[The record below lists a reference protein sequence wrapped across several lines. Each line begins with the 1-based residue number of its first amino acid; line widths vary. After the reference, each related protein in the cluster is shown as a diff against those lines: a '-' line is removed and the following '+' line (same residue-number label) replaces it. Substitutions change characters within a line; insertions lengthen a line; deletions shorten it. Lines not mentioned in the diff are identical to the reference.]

1 MGKNETEITKE
12 RNITVKLSDTDC
24 KALVEKCGQY
34 GLTVGELLENFIGDL
49 VGSSHSYGSNE
60 RMYASQW
67 FAQSSFGMFP
77 EPTLLN
83 HLLSWGHD
91 PEDYLDAMDGL
102 KEAEKEK
109 EYAIVHPEEY
119 DAGAIEF
126 IDDSIADYRDSL
138 ENMRNGWEPH
148 GEPDM
153 EQEIAT
159 IREWVTEKEDFMNQT
174 NESIQQ
180 AKSESAQLFEDLRH
194 DMLYDEH
201 LTGEEVVKKLAVH
214 NVLDPGA
221 QNEPV
226 SQNLIF
232 RLERE
237 GYIEYTGADQY
248 KWGFVAKDLFTNDYT
263 KAVSSEIASVY
274 QKYELE
280 GVGKNFQDEVQQM
293 LNRGRY
299 GFLENDM
306 QTVINTARNAGNM
319 EMLHDFTEAAGN
331 LADYQKNIKERIQQ
345 ETAEDKAILE
355 ELRHDMW
362 YDGSLTGEEVV
373 KKIVLHD
380 EFDQSML
387 HEPVSSKLMQTLEKD
402 GYIQTVGA
410 NQYQWTDKSKV
421 WFSMDYSSSV
431 ASRIANVYE
440 KYEIEGAGK
449 HLHQDVRQILRKEN
463 DLQNDIQSK
472 IVEAQRAGNTHMLHD
487 FTQAAEILS
496 DYQQNFKQWTEAL
509 SRQTSLEADSAR
521 LFLDL
526 DGTAAEFKQVDT
538 LETLYEKGYFLNLKP
553 NQGVLDAI
561 HNIMASRPDIQ
572 VYVLSS
578 VLSDSKYALEE
589 KNAWIDRYL
598 PEIDAEHRIFP
609 PCGED
614 KKEFI
619 PQGIRSTDFLLD
631 DYTHNLTL
639 WEPPAR
645 GIKLLNGINH
655 TNGTWKSDALRFD
668 KSPDQLAKDILQIM
682 DGGEHIID
690 ERPAK
695 AADIVR
701 TEDYQKFLHTE
712 EITNESDMYRLLHN
726 NGYSKLAYPA
736 ATPEGGVFQRASG
749 ATDQQ
754 VMEAYGKIKSETA
767 SMVRQSGFKPSNHM
781 VKNVMKINMIAG
793 KNYTMQSLAQLY
805 RESRSMELDNAM
817 KNIADEV
824 GKEFAGQ
831 ELAQKTVA
839 AIPEAVV

>member
-1 MGKNETEITKE
+1 MKNAITQGDTIRVHIYTENMEIRTRNYDKIFNVFEKNGELGIDWHTEKADPFAPFRTFAPNVIFENETTHEKYYFDAIKGQ
-12 RNITVKLSDTDC
+12 
-24 KALVEKCGQY
+24 VEKIP
-34 GLTVGELLENFIGDL
+34 EAMENKIL
-49 VGSSHSYGSNE
+49 
-60 RMYASQW
+60 R
-67 FAQSSFGMFP
+67 
-77 EPTLLN
+77 
-83 HLLSWGHD
+83 
-91 PEDYLDAMDGL
+91 
-102 KEAEKEK
+102 
-109 EYAIVHPEEY
+109 
-119 DAGAIEF
+119 IE
-126 IDDSIADYRDSL
+126 
-138 ENMRNGWEPH
+138 
-148 GEPDM
+148 
-153 EQEIAT
+153 
-159 IREWVTEKEDFMNQT
+159 
-174 NESIQQ
+174 
-180 AKSESAQLFEDLRH
+180 LRH
-194 DMLYDEH
+194 DMGY
-201 LTGEEVVKKLAVH
+201 TGQLSSDEVVKRLTVH
-214 NVLDPGA
+214 NVLDPSV

-226 SQNLIF
+226 SHDLIF

-248 KWGFVAKDLFTNDYT
+248 KWGYVAKDLFANDYT
-263 KAVSSEIASVY
+263 KTVSSEIASVY

-293 LNRGRY
+293 LTRGRFD
-299 GFLENDM
+299 FLENDI
-306 QTVINTARNAGNM
+306 QTVINTARNVGNV
-319 EMLHDFTEAAGN
+319 EMLHDFTYAAETLG
-331 LADYQKNIKERIQQ
+331 DYQRNMTESMRQDA
-345 ETAEDKAILE
+345 AEQKAILE

-373 KKIVLHD
+373 KKFVLHD

-387 HEPVSSKLMQTLEKD
+387 HEPVSRELMQTLERD
-402 GYIQTVGA
+402 GYIQPVA
-410 NQYQWTDKSKV
+410 ENLYQWTDKSKA
-421 WFSMDYSSSV
+421 WFSMDYSRAV

-440 KYEIEGAGK
+440 KYEIEGVSENFHNEVQSMLGRGK
-449 HLHQDVRQILRKEN
+449 LEF
-463 DLQNDIQSK
+463 LQNDIQSN
-472 IVEAQRAGNTHMLHD
+472 IAEAQTTGNTQMLHD
-487 FTQAAEILS
+487 FTQAAELLS
-496 DYQQNFKQWTEAL
+496 DYQQDFEHWTEEL
-509 SRQTSLEADSAR
+509 SRQAVEEGGSR

-553 NQGVLDAI
+553 NQGVLDAVHSI
-561 HNIMASRPDIQ
+561 IASRPDIQ

-619 PQGIRSTDFLLD
+619 PQGVRSTDFLLD

-668 KSPDQLAKDILQIM
+668 KSPEQLAKDILQIM

-690 ERPAK
+690 ERPMRDAHS
-695 AADIVR
+695 AGS
-701 TEDYQKFLHTE
+701 EDYRQFLQAE
-712 EITNESDMYRLLHN
+712 GVSSESDMYRLLHN

-736 ATPEGGVFQRASG
+736 TSPERGAFQRAPG

-754 VMEAYGKIKSETA
+754 IMEAYGKIKSDTA
-767 SMVRQSGFKPSNHM
+767 EMVRQSGFKPTNRM

-831 ELAQKTVA
+831 EMAQKTA
-839 AIPEAVV
+839 MAIPEAVV